1 MQLPMSGMAQ
11 MLESMIPADVKEA
24 IDKAKTEI
32 PEFANSIK
40 CKIDRIEKTQAE
52 IMTLLNEVISWQQKQ
67 Q

>member
-1 MQLPMSGMAQ
+1 
-11 MLESMIPADVKEA
+11 MIPADVKEA